1 MRPGPAEGPR
11 ERHGDRGPWG
21 DGEGDGADGRR
32 RGGGWRHHQHHRF
45 HGRRHRHGHGPLFW
59 RVYLHGVALLVL
71 VAVAV
76 AVTGWLFRPGSVWN
90 GGGPAVEYATSRVEE
105 LRHDPPRLAAELTRV
120 REAFGVSATV
130 WDGDGSLVAS
140 SAEPPIPRDRAG
152 EGPLRAPGRLR
163 GRPWGWAVPLKDGA
177 ILLAAPPPP
186 AEDHLFRLLSI
197 IGAVLVALAVGS
209 VPLARSI
216 AAPLE
221 RITDAARRL
230 GEGDLSAR
238 ANVRGRGEVGELG
251 RTFDE
256 AAARLERLVRSE
268 QELLA
273 NVSHELRTPM
283 ARIRVALEL
292 AAEGDLEKARRHLAG
307 IGADLDELDR
317 LVEDVLAAARLDMA
331 NLEAASG
338 QGSRWPI
345 QRAPVDLEAV
355 AREAVGRWGEAHPD
369 RVADLIITPS
379 QSPSGLSQS
388 LPVPGTSQSL
398 SGASESRGAAVQGDA
413 ALLRRLVANLVD
425 NAGKYSEAPAP
436 ITVRVRVEGGV
447 AVLEVQ
453 DRGIGIDAADLPRLF
468 TPFFRTDRS
477 RQRGTGGTGLGLALV
492 KRIADAHG
500 GEVSVASEVGKG
512 TTVTVRLPG

>member
-1 MRPGPAEGPR
+1 M
-11 ERHGDRGPWG
+11 
-21 DGEGDGADGRR
+21 
-32 RGGGWRHHQHHRF
+32 
-45 HGRRHRHGHGPLFW
+45 
-59 RVYLHGVALLVL
+59 ALLVL

-76 AVTGWLFRPGSVWN
+76 GVTGWLFRPGSVWN
-90 GGGPAVEYATSRVEE
+90 GGGPAVEYATTRVEE
-105 LRHDPPRLAAELTRV
+105 LRQDPRRLAAELLRV
-120 REAFGVSATV
+120 REAFGVRATV
-130 WDGDGSLVAS
+130 WDGDGTLVAS
-140 SAEPPIPRDRAG
+140 SAEPPIPRERAG
-152 EGPLRAPGRLR
+152 EAPLREAQRLH
-163 GRPWGWAVPLKDGA
+163 GRPWGWAVPLRGGA
-177 ILLAAPPPP
+177 MLLATPPPP
-186 AEDHLFRLLSI
+186 AEDHVIRLISI
-197 IGAVLVALAVGS
+197 IGAVLFALAVGS

-345 QRAPVDLEAV
+345 QRAPVDLEVV
-355 AREAVGRWGEAHPD
+355 AREAAGRWGEAHPA
-369 RVADLIITPS
+369 RVVELITPS
-379 QSPSGLSQS
+379 GSLPSPSQS
-388 LPVPGTSQSL
+388 LPDAGPSQS
-398 SGASESRGAAVQGDA
+398 STVPSESRGAGVAVQGDA

-436 ITVRVRVEGGV
+436 ITVRVRVEGGT

-453 DRGIGIDAADLPRLF
+453 DRGIGIEAADLPRLF

-492 KRIADAHG
+492 KRIVDAHG
-500 GEVSVASEVGKG
+500 GEVSVTSEVGKG